1 MKVFHLINFA
11 LIFLLLIGICIAED
25 LLVSNS
31 LTQVQSYC
39 FKIEQIVDEKE
50 NLKNM
55 DVVLAVDNLEYNW
68 TEDEKNMCFLV
79 NHKSIQEIGQEVA
92 KLKLYIA
99 SDDIEA
105 FRVSLDLIKFYCHS
119 YLHFM
124 GANLYNV
131 L

>member
-31 LTQVQSYC
+31 LSRVQSYC
-39 FKIEQIVDEKE
+39 FEKE
-50 NLKNM
+50 QVVDVKGNLKNM
-55 DVVLAVDNLEYNW
+55 NVVLAVDNLELNW

-79 NHKSIQEIGQEVA
+79 NHKSIQEIGQEIA

-99 SDDIEA
+99 DNDVEA

-124 GANLYNV
+124 GANLHNV